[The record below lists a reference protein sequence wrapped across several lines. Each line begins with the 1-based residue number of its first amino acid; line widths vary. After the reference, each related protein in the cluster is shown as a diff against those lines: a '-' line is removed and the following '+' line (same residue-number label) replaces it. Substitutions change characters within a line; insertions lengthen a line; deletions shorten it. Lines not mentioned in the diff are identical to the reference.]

1 MTTSHHPVRD
11 LLETLLRERF
21 SPAHLDVIDDSGRH
35 AGHAGARPEGETH
48 FRVTIVSDAFVGESR
63 VARQRRIF
71 AALEDLMETRIHA
84 LQLKALTVDEFHK
97 MQSA

>member
-1 MTTSHHPVRD
+1 MTQHHPVRD
-11 LLETLLRERF
+11 KLETLLQQQF
-21 SPAHLDVIDDSGRH
+21 APAHLDVIDDSAKH

-48 FRVTIVSDAFVGESR
+48 FRVTIVSDAFMGESR

-71 AALEDLMETRIHA
+71 AALGDLMETRIHA

-97 MQSA
+97 AQSA